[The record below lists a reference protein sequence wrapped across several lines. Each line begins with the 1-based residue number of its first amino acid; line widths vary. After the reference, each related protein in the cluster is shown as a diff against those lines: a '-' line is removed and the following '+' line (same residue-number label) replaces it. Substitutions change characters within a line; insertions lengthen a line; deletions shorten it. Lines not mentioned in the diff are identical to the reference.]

1 VAQVSLFY
9 LLEGRKDRTS
19 RIIYTVSGLLAVT
32 AAGLLLLLSL

>member
-1 VAQVSLFY
+1 MR
-9 LLEGRKDRTS
+9 RKEDRTS